1 MDKKVFHVHLTS
13 ADFSRVPCAKL
24 DLPAQPWELVD
35 ALDKVRLLEGDS
47 LYLEITHY
55 YDFEDLSSCLD
66 GASLSLPEL
75 NDLAERLHGL
85 VGKQHTAF
93 QGLFQMEIEKDEPIT
108 LKRLRDLAESVD
120 CCHVVESVVTDKEL
134 GQFYA
139 ENGFVS
145 ELEDIPDDVFE
156 LLDFEKVGRS
166 ARIDERGVFVPSGT
180 VNMGGYVVQNAEL
193 KKAPEIS
200 LPLPLVPNY
209 TLYLRL
215 IAHHDDLPFGGTDIV
230 ELKLP
235 ANKDEMDTAVRRLG
249 YIDWR
254 TVECTCLDCKV
265 PALAEHITSAVPFE
279 TIERL
284 GEVLARMPAEELPI
298 YKALI
303 EATECQNVE
312 CALGMA
318 EQLDEYILSPSIASP
333 EDAATEDLSR
343 ILPEQVARRIR
354 PYINLHNYGL
364 ALLESRIHAET
375 EYGLL
380 ERRDNQAI
388 QCAGEYQTEDQMEEM
403 TL

>member
-1 MDKKVFHVHLTS
+1 
-13 ADFSRVPCAKL
+13 
-24 DLPAQPWELVD
+24 
-35 ALDKVRLLEGDS
+35 
-47 LYLEITHY
+47 
-55 YDFEDLSSCLD
+55 
-66 GASLSLPEL
+66 
-75 NDLAERLHGL
+75 
-85 VGKQHTAF
+85 
-93 QGLFQMEIEKDEPIT
+93 
-108 LKRLRDLAESVD
+108 
-120 CCHVVESVVTDKEL
+120 
-134 GQFYA
+134 
-139 ENGFVS
+139 
-145 ELEDIPDDVFE
+145 
-156 LLDFEKVGRS
+156 
-166 ARIDERGVFVPSGT
+166 
-180 VNMGGYVVQNAEL
+180 MGGYVVQNSEL

-200 LPLPLVPNY
+200 WSIPPEPNY
-209 TLYLRL
+209 AVYLRL

-235 ANKDEMDTAVRRLG
+235 AKKDEMEMAVRWLG
-249 YIDWR
+249 YIAWGA
-254 TVECTCLDCKV
+254 VECTCLDCKV

-284 GEVLARMPAEELPI
+284 GDVLAQMTAEELSV

-364 ALLESRIHAET
+364 ALLESHIHAET

-380 ERRDNQAI
+380 ERRDNQPI
-388 QCAGEYQTEDQMEEM
+388 QCVGECQTEDQMEEM
-403 TL
+403 ML